1 MTRFSNFDYTFKRN
15 KEFENRLQLELNLS
29 QFEFIV
35 LKSLIKKS
43 IQDADFQFVK
53 NMIIDENQ
61 LAIKSMYIKIKEH
74 LKNQLNEVLMKWFNE
89 ALKSQCYRFI
99 NNSKRTVKTSVNVQ
113 VEDVK
118 ARQRKK
124 SKKRSTTKSIKVENT
139 IDESS
144 NQNMSSSLD
153 IKSSASIKNRV
164 LYCVHERDL
173 KELYSNLITIF
184 DIIENLIDSQDED
197 LRNRVSLETYYEIL
211 RSARLLTNR
220 FTQYL
225 QVWMLEINKWFM
237 IQNNDINF
245 KTSIKS

>member
-1 MTRFSNFDYTFKRN
+1 M
-15 KEFENRLQLELNLS
+15 
-29 QFEFIV
+29 
-35 LKSLIKKS
+35 
-43 IQDADFQFVK
+43 
-53 NMIIDENQ
+53 
-61 LAIKSMYIKIKEH
+61 
-74 LKNQLNEVLMKWFNE
+74 
-89 ALKSQCYRFI
+89 
-99 NNSKRTVKTSVNVQ
+99 KTSVNVQ
-113 VEDVK
+113 VENVK
-118 ARQRKK
+118 ARQKKK
-124 SKKRSTTKSIKVENT
+124 SKKRSTTKSIKVEST

-225 QVWMLEINKWFM
+225 QV
-237 IQNNDINF
+237 
-245 KTSIKS
+245 

>member
-1 MTRFSNFDYTFKRN
+1 M
-15 KEFENRLQLELNLS
+15 
-29 QFEFIV
+29 
-35 LKSLIKKS
+35 
-43 IQDADFQFVK
+43 
-53 NMIIDENQ
+53 
-61 LAIKSMYIKIKEH
+61 
-74 LKNQLNEVLMKWFNE
+74 
-89 ALKSQCYRFI
+89 
-99 NNSKRTVKTSVNVQ
+99 KTSVNVQ

-124 SKKRSTTKSIKVENT
+124 SKKRSTTKSIKVEST

-144 NQNMSSSLD
+144 SQNMSSSLD
-153 IKSSASIKNRV
+153 IKSFASIKDRV

-173 KELYSNLITIF
+173 EKLYSSLITIF

-225 QVWMLEINKWFM
+225 QV
-237 IQNNDINF
+237 
-245 KTSIKS
+245 

>member
-1 MTRFSNFDYTFKRN
+1 M
-15 KEFENRLQLELNLS
+15 
-29 QFEFIV
+29 
-35 LKSLIKKS
+35 
-43 IQDADFQFVK
+43 
-53 NMIIDENQ
+53 
-61 LAIKSMYIKIKEH
+61 
-74 LKNQLNEVLMKWFNE
+74 
-89 ALKSQCYRFI
+89 
-99 NNSKRTVKTSVNVQ
+99 KTSVNVQ

-124 SKKRSTTKSIKVENT
+124 SKKRSTTKSIKVEST

-153 IKSSASIKNRV
+153 IKSFASIKDRV

-173 KELYSNLITIF
+173 EKLYSSLITIF

-225 QVWMLEINKWFM
+225 QV
-237 IQNNDINF
+237 
-245 KTSIKS
+245 